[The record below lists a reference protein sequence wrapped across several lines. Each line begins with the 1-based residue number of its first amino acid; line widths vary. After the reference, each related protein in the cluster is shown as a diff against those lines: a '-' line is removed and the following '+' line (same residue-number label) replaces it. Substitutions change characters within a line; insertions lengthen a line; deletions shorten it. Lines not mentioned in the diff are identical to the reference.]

1 MRFAMEVAPHG
12 WRSVR
17 GAMDD
22 EAERVSRLTD
32 LEREALE
39 AFLRCSDIQLVA
51 RIIGKSIPT
60 AEQRLARARRKL
72 GVHRSIDAA
81 HMYARVQGRLTYG
94 SAIYT
99 PSVVADVDPPDLH
112 VVPAENGSRISLL
125 PFPTQGRPWNDHP
138 GWVRLGTI
146 GGGMLL
152 AAISIVLIA
161 DLLETVTR
169 IVRQMH

>member
-1 MRFAMEVAPHG
+1 
-12 WRSVR
+12 
-17 GAMDD
+17 MDD
-22 EAERVSRLTD
+22 EAERVRRLTP

-39 AFLRCSDIQLVA
+39 AFLQRSDVQVVA
-51 RIIGKSIPT
+51 QIIGKSVPT

-81 HMYARVQGRLTYG
+81 HMYARVEGRLTYG

-99 PSVVADVDPPDLH
+99 PSVVADADPPDLH
-112 VVPAENGSRISLL
+112 VDPAENGNGMSLL
-125 PFPTQGRPWNDHP
+125 PVPTKGRPWNDHP
-138 GWVRLGTI
+138 AWVRLGTI
-146 GGGMLL
+146 GGGMLF
-152 AAISIVLIA
+152 AATSIVLIA